1 MFLDARPAAIAPN
14 FQHDSRRRAGAGS
27 VEGTQPHIPR
37 DGASN
42 GNAMGRNGRTGG
54 SMNRDTWAM
63 GQTLRWHSS
72 PWPALRNSGDTVDAH
87 QNRMIRDARLY
98 FPRAGM
104 ELVDAI
110 IGHDLPEC
118 LSGDYS
124 TPDKD
129 SIPGLR
135 ASLHGGPSEMARR
148 AGCLQM
154 GKAARTPRDGVRR
167 FPRCPR
173 LAGWAGL
180 GARHSGHRADSGN
193 AGGRMRQFRRH
204 GYSKGPFGACS
215 ARKTR
220 FSE

>member
-1 MFLDARPAAIAPN
+1 
-14 FQHDSRRRAGAGS
+14 
-27 VEGTQPHIPR
+27 
-37 DGASN
+37 
-42 GNAMGRNGRTGG
+42 
-54 SMNRDTWAM
+54 MNRDTWAM

-135 ASLHGGPSEMARR
+135 ASLDAVDWQAWALGIQGIGPILATLE
-148 AGCLQM
+148 
-154 GKAARTPRDGVRR
+154 AA
-167 FPRCPR
+167 
-173 LAGWAGL
+173 
-180 GARHSGHRADSGN
+180 
-193 AGGRMRQFRRH
+193 
-204 GYSKGPFGACS
+204 
-215 ARKTR
+215 
-220 FSE
+220 